1 MLDWYTLQ
9 LKRGADGLFG
19 FSVSSRANCEIDKI
33 TKGSSAKES
42 GLKVGDQIFAINDK
56 LVFSTNE
63 IEDMMKNTGHSVSLR
78 VRKAGTTLYIS
89 EMRIINEA
97 LCFLRHMSF
106 IYVLRNLQTTCFS
119 R

>member
-63 IEDMMKNTGHSVSLR
+63 IEDMMKNTGHSVSIR
-78 VRKAGTTLYIS
+78 VRKAGTTL
-89 EMRIINEA
+89 
-97 LCFLRHMSF
+97 F
-106 IYVLRNLQTTCFS
+106 IYLKSEFSERKRNLMFS
-119 R
+119 ETRVFYLCS

>member
-1 MLDWYTLQ
+1 MLDLYTLQ

-63 IEDMMKNTGHSVSLR
+63 IEDMMKNTGHSVSIR
-78 VRKAGTTLYIS
+78 VRKAGTTL
-89 EMRIINEA
+89 
-97 LCFLRHMSF
+97 F
-106 IYVLRNLQTTCFS
+106 IYLKSELNKRNLMFS
-119 R
+119 ETRVFYLCS

>member
-89 EMRIINEA
+89 EMRI
-97 LCFLRHMSF
+97 
-106 IYVLRNLQTTCFS
+106 Q
-119 R
+119 